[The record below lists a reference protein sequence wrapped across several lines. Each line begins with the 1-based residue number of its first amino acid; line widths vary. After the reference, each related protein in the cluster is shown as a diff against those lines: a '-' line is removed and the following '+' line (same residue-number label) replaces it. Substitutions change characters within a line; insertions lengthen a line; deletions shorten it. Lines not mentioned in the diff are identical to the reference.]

1 VSVFFIPGRLPPA
14 VRVIALLALLF
25 TQGITPARAQRPIPA
40 DRTLDEVV
48 EDALSGAITP
58 GAVVALIVRDS
69 VALLRAYGTTALDGD
84 AVPLTAD
91 ALFQAGGLSELVN
104 ALAAA
109 RLAHAGDLKL
119 DAPLGPLIPE
129 LPRRFRDV
137 TMDQLLTHTAGI
149 SYATAVPGRGGA
161 DDLGAAARGLTPLDR
176 FAPGGTM
183 YSFSTPGLQLVGLA
197 IERAAK
203 QPYADAVSD
212 AVLVPLRMLRSTF
225 DFADAQPRLTPG
237 WHGSRSIAARL
248 QPAAFTRDIAISVP
262 VDGFHTTAAD
272 AARLVIALLNDGV
285 VDGERVLPEGVAAS
299 LLEARADVPFSAS
312 RAGRGLRISRWNGRR
327 TIAIAGG
334 RTGHSVSLDLLPAER
349 LGIVVLTNRSGRGL
363 HGVADFMFRR
373 LLGDMGAPAAEP
385 DASADAAS
393 LEDLASHTG
402 RYLNGAEL
410 VEIVAR
416 DGSPMLKS
424 GELMLPIRVLDDGT
438 FGALIDNRVALVFRM
453 FIDDGGRPWLWLNDR
468 ALGRE
473 LPR

>member
-1 VSVFFIPGRLPPA
+1 MASLRPA
-14 VRVIALLALLF
+14 ARAIALLALLLVPRAA
-25 TQGITPARAQRPIPA
+25 PAYAQRPAPA
-40 DRTLDEVV
+40 DRTIDEVV
-48 EDALSGAITP
+48 KDALSGAITP
-58 GAVVALIVRDS
+58 GAVVAIVVRDS
-69 VALLRAYGTTALDGD
+69 IAFMRAYGTTALDGD
-84 AVPLTAD
+84 DVPLTRD

-109 RLAHAGDLKL
+109 RLAHAGNLKL

-149 SYATAVPGRGGA
+149 SYETAVPGRGGA
-161 DDLGAAARGLTPLDR
+161 DNLGAAARGLTPLDR

-203 QPYADAVSD
+203 QPYVDAVND
-212 AVLVPLRMLRSTF
+212 AVLEPLGMLRSTF
-225 DFADAQPRLTPG
+225 DFADARPHLTPG
-237 WHGSRSIAARL
+237 WHGSSSIAARL
-248 QPAAFTRDIAISVP
+248 QPAAFTRDAAVSVP
-262 VDGFHTTAAD
+262 VHGFHTTAAD

-285 VDGERVLPEGVAAS
+285 VDGERVLPEGVAAA
-299 LLEARADVPFSAS
+299 LLDARADVPFSTS
-312 RAGRGLRISRWNGRR
+312 LAGRGLRLSRWNGRR
-327 TIAIAGG
+327 AVSVAGG

-349 LGIVVLTNRSGRGL
+349 LGVVVLTNRSGRGL
-363 HGVADFMFRR
+363 RGVADFVFRR
-373 LLGDMGAPAAEP
+373 LLGDAGTPPAEP

-393 LEDLASHTG
+393 LDQLASHTG

-410 VEIVAR
+410 IEIVAR
-416 DGSPMLKS
+416 DGSPLLKS
-424 GELMLPIRVLDDGT
+424 DDLVLPIRVLDDGA

-453 FIDDGGRPWLWLNDR
+453 FIDDGGRPWLWVNDR

-473 LPR
+473 VLR